1 MRSDAMSFVAIAT
14 CRDLP
19 EPDDDEVLLLEALA
33 AAGVAAKMLAWDDE
47 GADWDGAALTVIR
60 STWNYYLRPGPFL
73 VWALRRGDRLVN
85 SPDVVRWNHHKRYL
99 GDLEASGVPVV
110 PTILVERGGGD
121 VAGLVA
127 RVREMGWTDIVV
139 KPAISAASYRT
150 SRLRRPPFD
159 EAVLEASL
167 AHGDTMVQPYVTS
180 VETYGER
187 SLVFIDGEL
196 THGVRKSPRFAGD
209 QEVVSDEATAVAD
222 DERAL
227 AALALDR
234 ARARLGSMP
243 LYARADVVRDAQG
256 APMVS
261 ELELIEPSLFLRQSP
276 AALERFARAIARL
289 CRARA

>member
-1 MRSDAMSFVAIAT
+1 MTSVAIAT
-14 CRDLP
+14 CKNLP
-19 EPDDDEVLLLEALA
+19 EPDIDEPLLLEALA
-33 AAGVAAKMLAWDDE
+33 AEGVTAKMLAWDDE
-47 GADWDGAALTVIR
+47 EADWDGAALTVIR

-85 SPDVVRWNHHKRYL
+85 PPDVVRWNHHKRYL

-110 PTILVERGGGD
+110 PTLLVERGGGD

-127 RVREMGWTDIVV
+127 RVREKGWTDIVV

-150 SRLRRPPFD
+150 SRLRGPPFD
-159 EAVLEASL
+159 EAVLEAAL
-167 AHGDTMVQPYVTS
+167 THGDTLVQPYITS

-209 QEVVSDEATAVAD
+209 EEVVSAEATAAAD

-227 AALALDR
+227 ATLALDR
-234 ARARLGSMP
+234 ALARLGSMP

-276 AALERFARAIARL
+276 AALERFVRAIARI
-289 CRARA
+289 CRART